1 MSVTAGL
8 VSVVVLLGA
17 VLAWRLARWRWRPG
31 LRLGPD
37 LRALGVEHVLPV
49 RNAGAAPAR
58 RCRGRLLRADRW
70 DDGTWRRLSANPE
83 TFPLVW
89 PDGSE
94 ERDLEPGEAADLLL
108 ARGNRLRAG
117 RYRIEVAVIDGHER
131 RLTAELIV
139 PGTNAPGGGD
149 G

>member
-8 VSVVVLLGA
+8 LSVVVLVA
-17 VLAWRLARWRWRPG
+17 TVLAWRLVRWRWRPG
-31 LRLGPD
+31 LRLGPEVRTVGMD
-37 LRALGVEHVLPV
+37 RCLPV

-58 RCRGRLLRADRW
+58 RCRGRLLRADRQ
-70 DDGTWRRLSANPE
+70 DDGTWRRLAPDPA
-83 TFPLVW
+83 TFPLTW

-131 RLTAELIV
+131 RFTVELIV
-139 PGTNAPGGGD
+139 PAAAATGEGD